1 MFPQEIII
9 KILEYDGRIK
19 YRNGKF
25 TDQIT
30 IDDKYEKIIKLINV
44 KYFYQQKIKLYSIN
58 HFYIEIVLTRR
69 PKKIGVIFDYYYY
82 GRVYMFSFYKDIRNT
97 YWYKFLDVFYKYFR
111 IYHPD
116 YFIKNYIIT

>member
-25 TDQIT
+25 IDQIN
-30 IDDKYEKIIKLINV
+30 IDDKYKKIIKLINI
-44 KYFYQQKIKLYSIN
+44 KYYYQQKIKTFSIN
-58 HFYIEIVLTRR
+58 HFYIEIVLSRT

-97 YWYKFLDVFYKYFR
+97 FWYKFTDLFYKYFR
-111 IYHPD
+111 IYHQD
-116 YFIKNYIIT
+116 YFIKNYVLI